1 MTISLSPS
9 PASETLED
17 YLAGDYHRDMADI
30 RELEGMIE
38 RAANVF
44 IYAQVDDGTW
54 AYDVSRDEKPAVPE
68 GPKLS
73 HGTQGMI
80 AAVLSKISG
89 DSRLPA
95 LKLARLK
102 PEFKQHL
109 GAALNAG
116 LERLEQDVA
125 EKRALISGSFG
136 RNDPITASHASELRG
151 GQVGN
156 DLCTSASKILGSA
169 SEAITNLVSVDP
181 NGDDPLLPTLPF
193 YYTRPTDGLDA
204 DGTKPSDEPE
214 AKGTKPP
221 KYLRNAFVPL
231 RIARMVAESDA
242 YKKNLSSS
250 TNVQD
255 QTREGIFEV
264 QPRFKGNYRRFFE
277 STLHEQ
283 LSYSD
288 IPDSRFDPAE
298 LIFCLEGLLIVS
310 PRSVDE
316 RLMARVLDVLEARQD
331 ESAHWRPNRPL
342 YATPQGMTMLPISV
356 EGAVSLMR
364 SIAAFDGNSDFQEFS
379 RRAVGMLRRFWQW
392 LLARSVAFDLGPK
405 VVTAQTLLAKAA
417 GDGSQPAPGQG
428 NYHKLLG
435 WHSEHVNNPGLIQ
448 LWDTSQVVEF
458 MLAYRTLLQRAVAG
472 RTLQLS
478 GLKVNRSAGRRPEK
492 PLDKWDEIV
501 GKFEPRHGADEKDQ
515 VYRKIKTA
523 FIEPWAENRENK
535 ASSMLLYG
543 PPGTGKSTVGEN
555 IADALGMRMIT
566 VTVSDFLGRGG
577 AYVEARAKAIFETL
591 EAQFDTVILFDEIDA
606 FLLDRDSA
614 RYEKQD
620 TLFQFLTPG
629 MLTKINDLHKLA
641 RSIFIIATNY
651 KDRIDPAIQ
660 RKGRIDQ
667 HYLLGLPDKKRR
679 EAILRNEMEL
689 EKEDTVSDDL
699 VKDTV
704 FYGYS
709 DIKAAVAEARGN
721 GAIQDAVAEKLDEPE
736 RRPTTVASY
745 LKRLTQGEAGK
756 PAWPDFPTGEFSGL
770 FELWKEVRSDADIED
785 LFKKVIKGDA
795 GLEDVKVLTK
805 ELEGKQDA

>member
-17 YLAGDYHRDMADI
+17 YLAGDHHRDMADI
-30 RELEGMIE
+30 RELEGMIR

-44 IYAQVDDGTW
+44 LYAQADDGTW
-54 AYDVSRDEKPAVPE
+54 AYDVSREEKLVVPE
-68 GPKLS
+68 NPKLS

-80 AAVLSKISG
+80 AAVLSKITGESHI
-89 DSRLPA
+89 SA
-95 LKLARLK
+95 LKLAGLK
-102 PEFKQHL
+102 PEFRQHL
-109 GAALNAG
+109 GAALDEG
-116 LERLEQDVA
+116 LKRLEQDVDH
-125 EKRALISGSFG
+125 KKALISGSFG
-136 RNDPITASHASELRG
+136 RNDPITVSHASELRG
-151 GQVGN
+151 GQGRD
-156 DLCTSASKILGSA
+156 DLCTRASKILSSA
-169 SEAITNLVSVDP
+169 SEAITKLVSFDP
-181 NGDDPLLPTLPF
+181 NGDGSLLPTLPL
-193 YYTRPTDGLDA
+193 YY
-204 DGTKPSDEPE
+204 TKPSDGPDAGGGHKDKAE
-214 AKGTKPP
+214 AKVTESP

-231 RIARMVAESDA
+231 RIARIVAESNA
-242 YKKNLSSS
+242 YKKTLSSS
-250 TNVQD
+250 TDVQD
-255 QTREGIFEV
+255 QAREGVFEV
-264 QPRFKGNYRRFFE
+264 PQSFAANYRQFFE

-310 PRSVDE
+310 RRSVDE

-364 SIAAFDGNSDFQEFS
+364 SIAAFDGDSDFQVFS

-458 MLAYRTLLQRAVAG
+458 MLAYRALLQRAVAG

-478 GLKVNRSAGRRPEK
+478 GLKVNRSAGRRPDK

-535 ASSMLLYG
+535 ASSILLYG

-679 EAILRNEMEL
+679 EAILRNEMKL
-689 EKEDTVSDDL
+689 EKQDTVSDDL

-756 PAWPDFPTGEFSGL
+756 PAWSDFPTGEFSGL
-770 FELWKEVRSDADIED
+770 FELWKEVRGDADIED

-795 GLEDVKVLTK
+795 DLEDVKVLTK
-805 ELEGKQDA
+805 KLEGKQDA

>member
-1 MTISLSPS
+1 MTTSLSPS

-44 IYAQVDDGTW
+44 LYAQADDGIW
-54 AYDVSRDEKPAVPE
+54 AYDVSRGEKPLVPE
-68 GPKLS
+68 NPKLS

-80 AAVLSKISG
+80 AAVLSKMAG

-95 LKLARLK
+95 VKLARLK
-102 PEFKQHL
+102 PEFKRHL
-109 GAALNAG
+109 GVALNVG
-116 LERLEQDVA
+116 LKRLEQDVA
-125 EKRALISGSFG
+125 EKTALISGSFG

-156 DLCTSASKILGSA
+156 DLCTSASKILSSA
-169 SEAITNLVSVDP
+169 TEAIANLASVDP
-181 NGDDPLLPTLPF
+181 NGDHSLLPTLPI
-193 YYTRPTDGLDA
+193 YYTKPTDEPDLE
-204 DGTKPSDEPE
+204 GTKPTDEPE

-231 RIARMVAESDA
+231 RIARMVAESET
-242 YKKNLSSS
+242 YKRNRSSS
-250 TNVQD
+250 NNVQD
-255 QTREGIFEV
+255 QTQEGVVEV
-264 QPRFKGNYRRFFE
+264 QPSFKANYRRFFE

-342 YATPQGMTMLPISV
+342 YATSQGMTMLPISV
-356 EGAVSLMR
+356 EGAISLTR
-364 SIAAFDGNSDFQEFS
+364 SIAAFDENSDFQEFS

-392 LLARSVAFDLGPK
+392 LLARSVAFELEPK
-405 VVTAQTLLAKAA
+405 VVTGQTLLAEAA
-417 GDGSQPAPGQG
+417 VQGSQPEAGQG

-458 MLAYRTLLQRAVAG
+458 MLGYRALLKRSVAG
-472 RTLQLS
+472 RTLELS
-478 GLKVNRSAGRRPEK
+478 GLKVNRSAGRRPDDPVK
-492 PLDKWDEIV
+492 KWDEIERD
-501 GKFEPRHGADEKDQ
+501 FEPQLGSSKDDQ
-515 VYRKIKTA
+515 VYNKIRKS
-523 FIEPWAENRENK
+523 FIVPWAENQEEK

-555 IADALGMRMIT
+555 IAKALGMRMIT

-577 AYVEARAKAIFETL
+577 AYVESRAKAIFQTL

-660 RKGRIDQ
+660 RRGRIDQ

-679 EAILRNEMEL
+679 EAILRTEIGLGDDGAVPCEL
-689 EKEDTVSDDL
+689 VDNS
-699 VKDTV
+699 V

-709 DIKAAVAEARGN
+709 DIKAAVADAGGK
-721 GAIQDAVAEKLDEPE
+721 GASEQAVAQRLAEPD
-736 RRPTTVASY
+736 RPPATVASY
-745 LKRLTQGEAGK
+745 LKRVKVKDGK
-756 PAWPDFPTGEFSGL
+756 LDWSDFPPIEFDG
-770 FELWKEVRSDADIED
+770 LWKLWHETHQTKGIDD
-785 LFKKVIKGDA
+785 LFAAYKNGVPKDDKLLEQLKEQLKLNLDA
-795 GLEDVKVLTK
+795 
-805 ELEGKQDA
+805 

>member
-1 MTISLSPS
+1 MTTSLSPS

-30 RELEGMIE
+30 RELEGIIE

-44 IYAQVDDGTW
+44 LYAQAGDGTW
-54 AYDVSRDEKPAVPE
+54 AYDVSRDEKSAVPAS
-68 GPKLS
+68 PKLS

-80 AAVLSKISG
+80 AAVLSKITG

-95 LKLARLK
+95 VKFARLK
-102 PEFKQHL
+102 PEFKEHL

-116 LERLEQDVA
+116 LKQLEQDVA
-125 EKRALISGSFG
+125 EKMALISGSFG

-156 DLCTSASKILGSA
+156 DLCTSASKILSSA
-169 SEAITNLVSVDP
+169 SEAITNLVRVDP
-181 NGDDPLLPTLPF
+181 NGDDSLLPTLPL
-193 YYTRPTDGLDA
+193 YYTQPIDGPDA
-204 DGTKPSDEPE
+204 EGTKPTDEAE
-214 AKGTKPP
+214 AESTKPP

-255 QTREGIFEV
+255 QTREGTFEV
-264 QPRFKGNYRRFFE
+264 QPNFKANYRRFFE

-356 EGAVSLMR
+356 EGAVSVMR
-364 SIAAFDGNSDFQEFS
+364 SIAAFDENRDFQEFS
-379 RRAVGMLRRFWQW
+379 RRAVSMLRRFWQW
-392 LLARSVAFDLGPK
+392 LLARSVAFELEPK
-405 VVTAQTLLAKAA
+405 VVTAQTLAEAA
-417 GDGSQPAPGQG
+417 GDGSQPEAGQG

-458 MLAYRTLLQRAVAG
+458 MLSYRALLQRSVAG
-472 RTLQLS
+472 RTLELS
-478 GLKVNRSAGRRPEK
+478 GLKENRSGGRRPDDPVK
-492 PLDKWDEIV
+492 KWDQIERD
-501 GKFEPRHGADEKDQ
+501 FEPQLGSSKEEQ
-515 VYRKIKTA
+515 VYNKIRKS
-523 FIEPWAENRENK
+523 FIVPWAENQEEK

-555 IADALGMRMIT
+555 IAKALGMRMIT

-577 AYVEARAKAIFETL
+577 AYVEARAKAIFQTL

-606 FLLDRDSA
+606 FLLDRDSP
-614 RYEKQD
+614 RYDKQD

-679 EAILRNEMEL
+679 EAILRKEIGLGDDSTVPSEL
-689 EKEDTVSDDL
+689 ADNS
-699 VKDTV
+699 V

-709 DIKAAVAEARGN
+709 DIKAAVADAGGK
-721 GAIQDAVAEKLDEPE
+721 GATKQAVAERLAEPE
-736 RRPTTVASY
+736 RAPATVASY
-745 LKRLTQGEAGK
+745 LKRVKVKDGELD
-756 PAWPDFPTGEFSGL
+756 WSDFPPIEFDG
-770 FELWKEVRSDADIED
+770 LWKLWHETHPTTGIDD
-785 LFKKVIKGDA
+785 LFAAYENGVPKHDKLLEQLKEQLKLNLDA
-795 GLEDVKVLTK
+795 
-805 ELEGKQDA
+805 